1 MLRINNCSK
10 EQRNAIIEL
19 ISSYDVA
26 VNVHYKPL
34 PLLTVYKNEGYKMSD
49 FPQANA
55 NYEHEISLP
64 VYYDL
69 TNEQIKRVV
78 DVIKKAVES
87 ILC

>member
-1 MLRINNCSK
+1 
-10 EQRNAIIEL
+10 
-19 ISSYDVA
+19 
-26 VNVHYKPL
+26 
-34 PLLTVYKNEGYKMSD
+34 MSD

-87 ILC
+87 IL